1 MNMQREI
8 KHTHPL
14 PPGKC
19 GHVPRHYRDER
30 LVSDRHKLE
39 CRQCSAE
46 TGWMP
51 TLQNALAQWSGAAQ
65 TEVTGIWRKAK

>member
-1 MNMQREI
+1 MQREI
-8 KHTHPL
+8 KHPHPL
-14 PPGKC
+14 PAGKC

-39 CRQCSAE
+39 CRECSSE

-51 TLQNALAQWSGAAQ
+51 TLQNALAQWTGAVQ